1 MIRRYEK
8 MKKIIAILSLVIF
21 FLLLVLL
28 ITHEFVGSSYA
39 KHIRNKD
46 IEMITCVFYDDDWR
60 LKSGVIPKDN
70 YDELE
75 DVLEPMRYKIWF
87 GKVKS
92 ALIDYI
98 EIEYTNGNT
107 IILSRTYIKSNK
119 NNLYA
124 WYSTY
129 DFSKIKPL
137 IDESTIKPIK

>member
-1 MIRRYEK
+1 
-8 MKKIIAILSLVIF
+8 MKKFITILSLIIF
-21 FLLLVLL
+21 FILLVLL
-28 ITHEFVGSSYA
+28 VVIEITGISYA
-39 KHIRNKD
+39 KHIKNKD
-46 IEMITCVFYDDDWR
+46 IEKITCVYHFHSHTE
-60 LKSGVIPKDN
+60 SGIIPEEN
-70 YDELE
+70 YDELISI
-75 DVLEPMRYKIWF
+75 LEPMRYKIWF

-92 ALIDYI
+92 ALVDYL